1 MPALTHY
8 QVFNT
13 LSHSRAKLE
22 RGAALG
28 DGLAA
33 AIWSNAHDATG
44 YSTPG
49 HHTVGCYLNG
59 GLGTFRRDQPSHKGA
74 PGKLCILPAEHE
86 SAWVVNGD
94 LRFVHLYFGVEQF
107 ALSSVRLLDREP
119 REVQLQE
126 RTFIDE
132 PLQTARFHALTQLDW
147 QEPAER
153 LLCSSLA
160 NAILDHSVLSHSGR
174 RFDLQVKGGLA
185 AHQRKLLI
193 EAIEQH
199 LDQPLS
205 IEQLAQWVALSPYHF
220 ARMFNLSF
228 GLPPHRYVLGRRLER
243 AAHLLQHSTLPIG
256 EIALA
261 CGFASASHL
270 SNRFRAR
277 FQATPGQYR
286 AALVGRT

>member
-1 MPALTHY
+1 MPALAHY

-13 LSHSRAKLE
+13 LSHSRAQLE
-22 RGAALG
+22 RGAAVG
-28 DGLAA
+28 ANLAL

-74 PGKLCILPAEHE
+74 PDKLCILPDEHQ
-86 SAWVVNGD
+86 SAWVVSGD
-94 LRFVHLYFGVEQF
+94 LRFIHLYFSVEQF
-107 ALSSVRLLDREP
+107 ALSSLRLLDREP

-132 PLQTARFHALTQLDW
+132 PLQSMRFHALTQLDW
-147 QEPAER
+147 AEPAER

-174 RFDLQVKGGLA
+174 RTQLQVKGGLA
-185 AHQRKLLI
+185 AYQRKLLI
-193 EAIEQH
+193 DYIEQH
-199 LDQPLS
+199 LDLPL
-205 IEQLAQWVALSPYHF
+205 A
-220 ARMFNLSF
+220 
-228 GLPPHRYVLGRRLER
+228 
-243 AAHLLQHSTLPIG
+243 IG

-261 CGFASASHL
+261 
-270 SNRFRAR
+270 
-277 FQATPGQYR
+277 
-286 AALVGRT
+286 

>member
-1 MPALTHY
+1 MPAPARY
-8 QVFNT
+8 QVFQT
-13 LSHSRAKLE
+13 LSRSRAQLE
-22 RGAALG
+22 RGAAVG
-28 DGLAA
+28 DGMAA

-49 HHTVGCYLNG
+49 HHTIGCYLNG
-59 GLGTFRRDQPSHKGA
+59 GLGTFRRDQPSLKGA
-74 PGKLCILPAEHE
+74 PDKLCILPAEHQ

-94 LRFVHLYFGVEQF
+94 LRFIHLYFDVAQF
-107 ALSSVRLLDREP
+107 ALSSLRLLDREP
-119 REVQLQE
+119 REIQLQE

-132 PLQTARFHALTQLDW
+132 PLQSARFRALTQLDW
-147 QEPAER
+147 HEPAQR

-193 EAIEQH
+193 DVIEQH

-205 IEQLAQWVALSPYHF
+205 IDELAQWVALSPYHF
-220 ARMFNLSF
+220 ARMFSLSF
-228 GLPPHRYVLGRRLER
+228 GVPPHRYVLNRRLER
-243 AAHLLQHSTLPIG
+243 AAHLLQHSRLAIG

-261 CGFASASHL
+261 CGFSSASHF
-270 SNRFRAR
+270 SNSFRAR

-286 AALVGRT
+286 LALGS